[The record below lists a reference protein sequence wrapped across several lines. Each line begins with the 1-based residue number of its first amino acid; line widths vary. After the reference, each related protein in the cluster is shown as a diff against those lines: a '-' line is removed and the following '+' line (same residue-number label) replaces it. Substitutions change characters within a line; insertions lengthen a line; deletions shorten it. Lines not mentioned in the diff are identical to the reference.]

1 MIVRGTSM
9 WASVF
14 DGHPNALSGKYQID
28 ICNLEEDTVSELE
41 ESGVTVK
48 SDEQKGRFVTAKG
61 KFPPKVMDSSKST
74 WDKDDRG
81 VIGNG
86 STIKAS
92 CRAYPWTFKGNSGM
106 GLGLNQLMVL
116 KHVMYEEDLE
126 AEEMEEE
133 FDDEV
138 AI

>member
-1 MIVRGTSM
+1 MIVRGTAM

-14 DGHPNALSGKYQID
+14 DGHPNKLSGKYQVD
-28 ICNLEEDTVSELE
+28 ICNLEKDTVTELE
-41 ESGVTVK
+41 EFGITIK
-48 SDEQKGRFVTAKG
+48 TDEKKGMFVTAKG
-61 KFPPKVMDSSKST
+61 LYPPKVFDASKT
-74 WDKDDRG
+74 LWDTEDRG

-86 STIKAS
+86 STIKVS
-92 CRAYPWTFKGNSGM
+92 CRPYPWTFKGTSGI

-126 AEEMEEE
+126 AEDTD

-138 AI
+138 TI

>member
-1 MIVRGTSM
+1 MIVRGTAM

-28 ICNLEEDTVSELE
+28 ICNLEDETVTELE

-48 SDEQKGRFVTAKG
+48 TDEHKGMFVTAKG
-61 KFPPKVMDSSKST
+61 KYPPKVMDSAKSL

-86 STIKAS
+86 STVKAS
-92 CRAYPWTFKGNSGM
+92 CRPYPWTFKGTSGM

-126 AEEMEEE
+126 AEDTD

-138 AI
+138 VL